1 MIVEGTTMAYKE
13 PMLFGYPKYEVESAA
28 RTLEESRELEKAKPG
43 LYAAAIKQLKRKQN
57 AIGDVLRAAKRSK
70 KVNL

>member
-1 MIVEGTTMAYKE
+1 MIVEGKTMAYKE

-70 KVNL
+70 RI

>member
-1 MIVEGTTMAYKE
+1 MLVEQPTMAKE
-13 PMLFGYPKYEVESAA
+13 PTLFGYPKYEVESAA

-43 LYAAAIKQLKRKQN
+43 LYAAAITELKRKQN

-70 KVNL
+70 KV